1 MKIWAQCDSIYD
13 SIIIVFAER
22 DNMATINHRNRNCG
36 ICFYPRNAVSSVIT
50 FWNFSFKY
58 APSNKTRFKKD
69 LFRSLKE
76 QRVLERFNFS
86 QLCKPFSALK

>member
-50 FWNFSFKY
+50 FLEF
-58 APSNKTRFKKD
+58 
-69 LFRSLKE
+69 LF
-76 QRVLERFNFS
+76 
-86 QLCKPFSALK
+86 